1 MDDIFHE
8 GERHVQEWTGERDRA
23 LLNSRS
29 ISGTI
34 PLVAHT
40 FLRQQS
46 HCVLGWQTPDGTVRA
61 SFVAAAAGFASPA
74 SDGRSIALTLQDAID
89 EATRRATRPG
99 AGVQVGMLFLEFST
113 RRRLRINGRVTTSSP
128 DGLQMAVDEAFANC
142 PKYIQ
147 RRAPDHAMRRELPAP
162 LRSGTEITDD
172 HRALIARADTF
183 FVASTRLDGRAD
195 VSHRGGSPGFVDV
208 SDGQLRIPDY
218 AGNSMFQT
226 LGNLSVHAAAGLTF
240 LDFERR
246 RQLQLSG
253 TTSLEFLDA
262 ARSDAAHGA
271 RWWSFRWHAWTETP
285 LPSTFDWVLVEPS
298 PFNP

>member
-23 LLNSRS
+23 LLNGRS

-34 PLVAHT
+34 PPVAHT

-46 HCVLGWQTPDGTVRA
+46 HCVLGWQASDGTVRA
-61 SFVAAAAGFASPA
+61 SFVAAVAGFANPA
-74 SDGRSIALTLQDAID
+74 SDGRSIALTLPDAID

-162 LRSGTEITDD
+162 LRSGTELTDG

-183 FVASTRLDGRAD
+183 FIASTRLDGRAD

-208 SDGQLRIPDY
+208 GDRQLRIPDY

-226 LGNLSVHAAAGLTF
+226 LGNLSVHPAAGLTF

-246 RQLQLSG
+246 CQLQLSG
-253 TTSLEFLDA
+253 TASLDFLDA
-262 ARSDAAHGA
+262 ARGGAAHGA
-271 RWWSFRWHAWTETP
+271 RWWSFQWHAWTETP